1 MLLSR
6 GDESSFFFLSPTNDE
21 KLALDAD
28 LNMNCRVLGLGLL
41 LLLLPSA
48 PPLVLMP
55 SDVDG
60 LLERGAALLADA
72 NCSARE
78 AAAAE

>member
-1 MLLSR
+1 MLS
-6 GDESSFFFLSPTNDE
+6 
-21 KLALDAD
+21 LAPA
-28 LNMNCRVLGLGLL
+28 LL
-41 LLLLPSA
+41 
-48 PPLVLMP
+48 
-55 SDVDG
+55 DVDG